1 MVETWRLVVFL
12 LLCVWV
18 GDGVS
23 EKIEHVNIIKGIVH
37 KCPNFLILCK
47 SLSCCGGHLEF
58 PIHIAVLP
66 MKIDMLKR
74 H

>member
-1 MVETWRLVVFL
+1 MY
-12 LLCVWV
+12 
-18 GDGVS
+18 
-23 EKIEHVNIIKGIVH
+23 KNIPSRFPFKQLIRFREEIKLFSH
-37 KCPNFLILCK
+37 SILCK

>member
-1 MVETWRLVVFL
+1 VFL

-37 KCPNFLILCK
+37 KCPNFLNCANWFRNDNLQQI
-47 SLSCCGGHLEF
+47 
-58 PIHIAVLP
+58 
-66 MKIDMLKR
+66 
-74 H
+74 